1 MQSSDNSEEM
11 WWFLTGEKGLGFG
24 GLSAEIRINLKNNW
38 PGRKTPYCFRA
49 IILLLSAHHLSVPLL
64 PIFFYLSLQEA
75 RNLELWLSTSLC
87 FFSLMYPFKQ
97 Y

>member
-38 PGRKTPYCFRA
+38 PGRKTP
-49 IILLLSAHHLSVPLL
+49 
-64 PIFFYLSLQEA
+64 
-75 RNLELWLSTSLC
+75 
-87 FFSLMYPFKQ
+87 
-97 Y
+97 